1 MMFLLVIA
9 TATAAAAVVVVQQ
22 RINRIQQDLLEPSGR
37 RRRVGTI
44 QTTTITTNN
53 NIVRHNVI
61 GMSGGLLWIHISM
74 MIAIGGNEI
83 HRKYL
88 NFTVACSS
96 CWYRFGQNTLHF
108 STLQKEG
115 NQVKRKD
122 FDLLVVTRS

>member
-1 MMFLLVIA
+1 MMFLLVVA
-9 TATAAAAVVVVQQ
+9 TATAAAVVVVQQ

-44 QTTTITTNN
+44 QTATITTNN

-61 GMSGGLLWIHISM
+61 GVSGGVLCIHISM

-108 STLQKEG
+108 STSQKEG
-115 NQVKRKD
+115 NQVKIND
-122 FDLLVVTRS
+122 FDLLVITRS